1 MMTYRE
7 KIESRL
13 HAAQVNGGAAAATP
27 RDAGLY
33 TVTGRAG
40 ARYSVRVFG
49 LEEMRCDCKAG
60 QFGNPCWHAAAAFLR
75 TIADRTNATH
85 GDVSC

>member
-1 MMTYRE
+1 MMTHRA

-13 HAAQVNGGAAAATP
+13 HAAQINGGAAAATL
-27 RDAGLY
+27 RAADLY

-40 ARYSVRVFG
+40 DRYSVKVFG

-60 QFGNPCWHAAAAFLR
+60 QYGNPCWHAAAAFLR
-75 TIADRTNATH
+75 IVADRTEIQA
-85 GDVSC
+85 